1 MEFLH
6 EGSPRTVID
15 EARARQ
21 HVQGLL
27 AQLQGRGPLRRVLL
41 LPPDMTRLHSW
52 AGFLTCV
59 LYEELHRYAE
69 VAILPAVGTHLPMT
83 GDELTHMFPG
93 VPHAAFHVH
102 DWRNG
107 VAPLGEVPASVVR
120 ELSEGKLDFP
130 IKVELDR
137 LIVAQP
143 WDAIISVGQLVP
155 HEVIVIANHAKNV
168 FVGAGG
174 SDLINKSHWLGAVY
188 GIERIMGRADTPV
201 RAVLDYA
208 SQHLARHLPIV
219 YLLTVRAREASEGA
233 GSGRLVTRGL
243 YAGDDRACFERGAA
257 LCRQVNLDRLERA
270 PKKVVV
276 YLDPLE
282 FKSTWLG
289 NKAIYRTR
297 MAIADHGELIVL
309 APGVRTFGE
318 DQAIDK
324 LIRRFGYRGTPT
336 TLDQVRTRPELAGN
350 LSAAAHLIHGSSE
363 GRFTITYCPGQL
375 TQAEIESVGFRYGD
389 LAAMSARY
397 DPATS
402 VRDGWNRCGDGEEV
416 YYISNPALG
425 LWGTADRF
433 A

>member
-1 MEFLH
+1 
-6 EGSPRTVID
+6 
-15 EARARQ
+15 
-21 HVQGLL
+21 
-27 AQLQGRGPLRRVLL
+27 
-41 LPPDMTRLHSW
+41 MT
-52 AGFLTCV
+52 A
-59 LYEELHRYAE
+59 
-69 VAILPAVGTHLPMT
+69 
-83 GDELTHMFPG
+83 DELTHMFPG
-93 VPHAAFHVH
+93 VPHPVFHVH

-107 VAPLGEVPASVVR
+107 VVPLGEVPAKLVH
-120 ELSEGKLDFP
+120 ELSEGKLDFS

-137 LIVAQP
+137 LIVEKK

-155 HEVIVIANHAKNV
+155 HEVIGIANHAKNV

-188 GIERIMGRADTPV
+188 GIERIMGRANTPV

-208 SQHLARHLPIV
+208 SEHLARHLPIV
-219 YLLTVRAREASEGA
+219 YLLTVRARNAEGN
-233 GSGRLVTRGL
+233 LVTRGL

-257 LCRQVNLDRLERA
+257 LCRLVNLDRLERA

-289 NKAIYRTR
+289 NKAVYRTR

-318 DQAIDK
+318 DATIDR
-324 LIRRFGYRGTPT
+324 LIRRFGYHGTPH
-336 TLDQVRTRPELAGN
+336 TLEQVQAHPELAAN
-350 LSAAAHLIHGSSE
+350 LSASAHLIHGSSE
-363 GRFTITYCPGQL
+363 GRFSITYCSGHL
-375 TQAEIESVGFRYGD
+375 TREEIEGVGFQYGD
-389 LAAMSARY
+389 LSTMTSRY
-397 DPATS
+397 DPT
-402 VRDGWNRCGDGEEV
+402 RLKDGWNQLADGEEV

-433 A
+433 AD

>member
-1 MEFLH
+1 MEHLH
-6 EGSPRTVID
+6 EGSPQTVID

-21 HVQGLL
+21 HVQTLL
-27 AQLQGRGPLRRVLL
+27 VQLAKRGPLQRVLI

-52 AGFLTCV
+52 AGFLTCE
-59 LYEELHRYAE
+59 LFEHLHRYAE

-83 GDELTHMFPG
+83 ADELTHMFPG
-93 VPHAAFHVH
+93 LPHSVFHAH

-107 VAPLGEVPASVVR
+107 VVPLGEVPAPLVQRV
-120 ELSEGKLDFP
+120 SEGKLDFS
-130 IKVELDR
+130 IKVEIDR
-137 LIVAQP
+137 LLIEQK

-155 HEVIVIANHAKNV
+155 HEVIGIANHAKNV
-168 FVGAGG
+168 FVGVGG

-208 SQHLARHLPIV
+208 STHLAKHLPIV
-219 YLLTVRAREASEGA
+219 YLLTVRARDADGK
-233 GSGRLVTRGL
+233 LVTRGL

-276 YLDPLE
+276 WLDPLE

-289 NKAIYRTR
+289 NKAVYRTR
-297 MAIADHGELIVL
+297 MAIANAGELIVL

-318 DQAIDK
+318 DPTIDR

-336 TLDQVRTRPELAGN
+336 TLDAVRAHPELAAN
-350 LSAAAHLIHGSSE
+350 LSASAHLIHGSSE

-375 TQAEIESVGFRYGD
+375 TREEIEGVGFRYGD
-389 LAAMSARY
+389 LTTLVQRY
-397 DPATS
+397 DPKRL
-402 VRDGWNRCGDGEEV
+402 RDGWNRLADGEEV

-433 A
+433 D